1 MMEERISI
9 KDDPAFEKKK
19 GRHEEIIKAAGKIFS
34 SKGFHRARV
43 EEIAKEAGIGKGT
56 VYEYFKS
63 KRHLFVEVIKYFTT
77 KFLKEFKE
85 AARNGKDYR
94 EKLENALGLLIDI
107 LHESSGFFELLV
119 RDHWE
124 MDERLY
130 QWMVKVRGEASKVI
144 EDILVE
150 GIKAGKIKDINPRI
164 PAMMLIESSRL
175 ALFSGDLGD
184 EKMSPGG
191 LKRAIIDV
199 VLNGILR

>member
-1 MMEERISI
+1 MMEEISI
-9 KDDPAFEKKK
+9 KYDSAFKKKK
-19 GRHEEIIKAAGKIFS
+19 GRYEEIIIAAGKIFS

-85 AARNGKDYR
+85 AVCSGKDYR

-119 RDHWE
+119 RDRWE

-144 EDILVE
+144 EDILAE
-150 GIKAGKIKDINPRI
+150 GIKAGKIKDINPKI

-184 EKMSPGG
+184 EGMSPGE